1 LAAILKQRVL
11 GLDIGDHSVKAAEL
25 VHTPFRGLE
34 VGQLR
39 TLPLEPGADLAA
51 ELREFLRVY
60 ELPTDAVVCALPGDR
75 VSSRRLSFPF
85 SDVKRIA
92 QAVPFEVEGQVPFD
106 LDDFLLDWEPVR
118 RQRGSTDVMATL
130 ARRSEVGTLLEA
142 LREAG
147 IEPRVI
153 EAEGLVLANLG
164 ALFDLTGTRLLV
176 DVGHRKT
183 TLCLLCDGRPVAA
196 RTLPLAG
203 QALTEAFAQE
213 RGVPT
218 SEAERLKQETGA
230 FPPGIETGEGKDQP
244 VLDRL
249 ARELVRT
256 VGSLEPLLR
265 EAAEGTLEEVTLLGG
280 SARLHRLAEYLKQRT
295 GLPVAMLAAPAE
307 PHRTTLLARGDP
319 TLFAP
324 ALALAVRGTPM
335 ARTRMNFRQDEF
347 ARRVDLTQYGSQ
359 LRGTAWR
366 GAAAILVALVWVL
379 VGITLG
385 NRQAR
390 ELETRTASL
399 YEQAFPGRPVPD
411 NVLATMRGAVQ
422 DAHGRADV
430 LGVYAGNLSALD
442 ILTELSA
449 RVPQNLP
456 VIFEELNIDRR
467 TIRIRGH
474 TERFENVDRLQKELE
489 TFEPFSQIRVSEIQ
503 SDARRGGKTFN
514 LTISLGERGATR

>member
-1 LAAILKQRVL
+1 
-11 GLDIGDHSVKAAEL
+11 
-25 VHTPFRGLE
+25 
-34 VGQLR
+34 
-39 TLPLEPGADLAA
+39 
-51 ELREFLRVY
+51 
-60 ELPTDAVVCALPGDR
+60 
-75 VSSRRLSFPF
+75 
-85 SDVKRIA
+85 
-92 QAVPFEVEGQVPFD
+92 
-106 LDDFLLDWEPVR
+106 
-118 RQRGSTDVMATL
+118 
-130 ARRSEVGTLLEA
+130 
-142 LREAG
+142 
-147 IEPRVI
+147 
-153 EAEGLVLANLG
+153 
-164 ALFDLTGTRLLV
+164 
-176 DVGHRKT
+176 
-183 TLCLLCDGRPVAA
+183 
-196 RTLPLAG
+196 
-203 QALTEAFAQE
+203 
-213 RGVPT
+213 
-218 SEAERLKQETGA
+218 
-230 FPPGIETGEGKDQP
+230 
-244 VLDRL
+244 
-249 ARELVRT
+249 
-256 VGSLEPLLR
+256 
-265 EAAEGTLEEVTLLGG
+265 
-280 SARLHRLAEYLKQRT
+280 
-295 GLPVAMLAAPAE
+295 
-307 PHRTTLLARGDP
+307 
-319 TLFAP
+319 
-324 ALALAVRGTPM
+324 M